1 MPRSLGDRLAVVVA
15 AACGMGVLALAT
27 TAAWAAGP
35 TAAERE
41 AVCADAEIRYKET
54 FGKATKDEP
63 VKIVT
68 MYKDVFCPIEIT
80 VTRGET
86 VRWVNLDKRT
96 SHSVWFRDSGKEESA
111 RLFNAETVEMK
122 FDFPPGEYPY
132 LCGPHW
138 ESAGMIGKVTVKGK

>member
-1 MPRSLGDRLAVVVA
+1 MPRSLGDRGAVAIAAMMGVVA
-15 AACGMGVLALAT
+15 FAWAMPAAR
-27 TAAWAAGP
+27 AAGP
-35 TAAERE
+35 SAAERE
-41 AVCADAEIRYKET
+41 AICADAEARYKEA
-54 FGKATKDEP
+54 FGKSTKDEP

-80 VTRGET
+80 VTQGET

-122 FDFPPGEYPY
+122 FDFPPGDYPY

>member
-1 MPRSLGDRLAVVVA
+1 VAVATAMCA
-15 AACGMGVLALAT
+15 AALSLAT
-27 TAAWAAGP
+27 TGAQAAGP

-41 AVCADAEIRYKET
+41 AICADAESRYKEM
-54 FGKATKDEP
+54 FGKGTRDEP

-80 VTRGET
+80 VTQGET

-96 SHSVWFRDSGKEESA
+96 SHSVWFRDAGKEESA

-122 FDFPPGEYPY
+122 FDFPPGDYPY